1 MKNSKNDLN
10 ESSYYRV
17 ILSSDIKIE
26 KEDVFFRDKYND
38 IMNYF
43 KTLLTND
50 DYSEIQPYVEPKGL
64 LLVNIS
70 PSTDIS
76 DFLRLISK
84 NYYLDFIE
92 LDYFKILRSPFEF
105 LKEFNLIFQNMLNIT
120 QHKERVQNESKT
132 YPESFENVKPNKL
145 ILINQNELSANLF
158 KGRNL
163 LKVFLTYQKRYN
175 SEYLKNGSILVWLNE
190 SLNEIKE
197 NSHNVYQIF
206 DLVVKVPRINI
217 KEKEVFLR
225 DYSEGNPRIVFDI
238 NTLVN
243 YTKNWEILDIKNLL
257 KLAIFKHFLNFELNK
272 TSNEI
277 TDVITNLID
286 SGEFKPSIP
295 YKDQRFRDVFEDL
308 DQESL
313 AIENQFKNKELRFTE
328 LQSIVSEI
336 QDQPISEFMLSQL
349 YENAASKNY
358 TELVIII
365 DKINK
370 NEILEENERRLL
382 ANYPFILND
391 SPNRAQI
398 HLEKAKKK
406 IDHIKQSFGR

>member
-1 MKNSKNDLN
+1 MKNSEN
-10 ESSYYRV
+10 ELKKISYYRI
-17 ILSSDIKIE
+17 ILPSNIKVE
-26 KEDVFFRDKYND
+26 KEDIFLREKYND

-43 KTLLTND
+43 KVLLTSD
-50 DYSEIQPYVEPKGL
+50 EYSEIQPYFEPNGL

-70 PSTDIS
+70 PGTDIS
-76 DFLRLISK
+76 NFLRLISK

-92 LDYFKILRSPFEF
+92 LDYFEILRSPSEF
-105 LKEFNLIFQNMLNIT
+105 LNNFNLIFQNMLNIT

-132 YPESFENVKPNKL
+132 YPENFEKVKLNRL
-145 ILINQNELSANLF
+145 ILINQSELPANLF

-163 LKVFLTYQKRYN
+163 LKVFLTFQKRYN

-190 SLNEIKE
+190 NFNDIRE
-197 NSHNVYQIF
+197 NSYNVYQIF
-206 DLVVKVPRINI
+206 DLVLRVPPIGI
-217 KEKEVFLR
+217 KEREVFLR
-225 DYSEGNPRIVFDI
+225 NYSEGKPKIVFDI
-238 NTLVN
+238 STLIN
-243 YTKNWEILDIKNLL
+243 YTRDWEILDIKNLI

-286 SGEFKPSIP
+286 SGEFKPSIY
-295 YKDQRFRDVFEDL
+295 YKDPRFRDEFEDL
-308 DQESL
+308 DRESL
-313 AIENQFKNKELRFTE
+313 ATEKHFKDKELAFTK

-365 DKINK
+365 DKLNK
-370 NEILEENERRLL
+370 NEILEENERKLL
-382 ANYPFILND
+382 ANYPFILNN

-406 IDHIKQSFGR
+406 IDHIRQSFGR